1 MKNMTKQQWKTAWSQ
16 TRALQWGTLHFSN
29 SATMAELCRDAY
41 NGRNAQTMTAKQ
53 FANLGFYG
61 RGFKRI

>member
-1 MKNMTKQQWKTAWSQ
+1 MRQTTKNEWKAAWGQ
-16 TRALQWGTLHFSN
+16 TRSLQWGTLHFTN
-29 SATMAELCRDAY
+29 SAKMAELCRDAY

-53 FANLGFYG
+53 FANLGLYR

>member
-1 MKNMTKQQWKTAWSQ
+1 MKSMTKQQWQTAWRQ
-16 TRALQWGTLHFSN
+16 TRALQWGTIHFSN
-29 SATMAELCRDAY
+29 PATMAELCRDAY

-53 FANLGFYG
+53 FANLGLYA